1 MATAKKSPTKK
12 KVAKK
17 KVAKKKVTR
26 KVTAKKKVA
35 KKKVAEKVPAKKVTK
50 KKVAKKKVAE
60 KVPAKKVTKKKVAK
74 KKVAVKATPKK
85 KVVQKKAG
93 TKTKSTSMKTTS
105 GVIVRLPDIRA
116 PLNDVIKAGM
126 AVEKLI
132 DMESVR
138 TSAAN
143 RKEAVQLLQTD
154 LTASIGCLTAEQQKE
169 FLLALPWNTEA
180 GEALL
185 PQLLKKFRI
194 KEDDLCAV
202 DNKIMFKDGIDL
214 PINIDPKAVLKFLTD
229 KYPREFALLCCQYRR
244 CLICREDS
252 LTTNCSFCKF
262 CCCCSCIR
270 VQDECSTAFVAGKLK
285 FVGPGVTATR
295 SGFVA
300 EINIPGGGA
309 GGVHAATHQD
319 GGTDELNVNGLN
331 GVLAQPQIP
340 ANHHGVH
347 QNGGGDEIN
356 VNGLSGLLADAQT
369 PLDHASEHQ
378 NGGSDELNVNGLNGV
393 LAQPQTPV
401 NHHVTHQNGGS
412 DELNVTGL
420 SGLLADPQTPA
431 AHNHDDR
438 YYTEAEVDAMVVTKT
453 ALYAQS
459 FADVFTSSPAHGSPF
474 ICSPAGFAGGAGTVP
489 IISVSL
495 TNFTGIAKPRFFY
508 NYEVVGS
515 DVHVHVY
522 NADGDEVVDGAVG
535 IMAWNNVNIR
545 IDIIWTD
552 L

>member
-17 KVAKKKVTR
+17 KITQ

-35 KKKVAEKVPAKKVTK
+35 KKAPAKKAPAKKVAAK
-50 KKVAKKKVAE
+50 KKVAKKA
-60 KVPAKKVTKKKVAK
+60 PAKKVPAKKKVAK
-74 KKVAVKATPKK
+74 KVAAKKVPAKK
-85 KVVQKKAG
+85 KVVQKAAPAKKVVKKKGPVKA
-93 TKTKSTSMKTTS
+93 KAASMKTTS
-105 GVIVRLPDIRA
+105 GVIVRLPDIQA
-116 PLNDVIKAGM
+116 PFNDVIKAGM

-154 LTASIGCLTAEQQKE
+154 LTTSIGCLTVEQQRE
-169 FLLALPWNTEA
+169 LLLALPWNTEA

-185 PQLLKKFRI
+185 PQLLKNFNI
-194 KEDDLCAV
+194 TEDDFCAV
-202 DNKIMFKDGIDL
+202 DNKIVFKDGIDI
-214 PINIDPKAVLKFLTD
+214 PINIDPKAVLAFLTE
-229 KYPREFALLCCQYRR
+229 KYPKEFALLCCQYRR

-252 LTTNCSFCKF
+252 LATQCAFCKF

-270 VQDECSTAFVAGKLK
+270 VQDESSAAFVAGKLK
-285 FVGPGVTATR
+285 FVGSGVTATR

-309 GGVHAATHQD
+309 GGAHAATHQD

-340 ANHHGVH
+340 TNHHGVH
-347 QNGGGDEIN
+347 QNGGSDELN
-356 VNGLSGLLADAQT
+356 VNGLNGLLADAQT

-401 NHHVTHQNGGS
+401 NHHATHQNGGS

-431 AHNHDDR
+431 THNHDDR
-438 YYTEAEVDAMVVTKT
+438 YYTEAEVDAMVVKK
-453 ALYAQS
+453 ANVQAQS
-459 FADVFTSSPAHGSPF
+459 HMFTFTNGVTGSPF
-474 ICSPAGFAGGAGTVP
+474 VCAPPAGVPAGAMPMVA
-489 IISVSL
+489 VSL
-495 TNFTGIAKPRFFY
+495 TNFLHTATRFFY
-508 NYEVVGS
+508 NYTVSGTGVT
-515 DVHVHVY
+515 VHVY
-522 NADGDEVVDGAVG
+522 NIDGAEIIPAVVT
-535 IMAWNNVNIR
+535 AYDWQDVEVR
-545 IDIIWTD
+545 IDIVW
-552 L
+552 LSF